1 MSDVFFP
8 QLPFEKKVWVVKLV
22 PALKTKATT
31 YEIFMR
37 SGIVGVFSSEDLAQN
52 FSISMNE
59 KRRDRNFDYLV
70 DEIVWALTT

>member
-1 MSDVFFP
+1 
-8 QLPFEKKVWVVKLV
+8 
-22 PALKTKATT
+22 
-31 YEIFMR
+31 MR

-70 DEIVWALTT
+70 DEIVWALTI

>member
-1 MSDVFFP
+1 MTDVYIP
-8 QLPFEKKVWVVKLV
+8 NLPFEKKVWVVKLV
-22 PALKTKATT
+22 PAARTKATT

-52 FSISMNE
+52 FSILMNE

-70 DEIVWALTT
+70 DEIVWALKT